1 MGKIKNKHPFN
12 MRTQSTVAGLGAAA
26 ALAVIAL
33 NYQAPAGTQLFQS
46 ELLTAE
52 DHEFIKYVAKYG
64 KSYGTKAEFEFRS
77 AQFKESLQKVEEHNS
92 KNGTSTVGINEFS
105 DKTKQEMSRMLGYKP
120 SNVKNFSTSEMLP
133 TENIPN
139 DVNWVTSGAVT
150 PVKNQGQCGSC
161 WAFST
166 TGAVEGAY
174 QISTGNLTSF
184 SEQQLV
190 DCDHNGSS
198 GCNGGSME
206 GAFQWYET
214 TKADL
219 EADYGY
225 KGVNGTCNT
234 SYTGVTGDAS
244 YVAVQANSSSAMK
257 ASIEAG
263 PTSIAIEADKMA
275 FQFYRGGILNN
286 ASGCGTNLDHG
297 VLAVGYGTESGQAYF
312 LVKNSWGASWGDAGY
327 IKMADNVDGT
337 GMCGMLMAGVRP
349 TM

>member
-1 MGKIKNKHPFN
+1 

-92 KNGTSTVGINEFS
+92 QNGSSTVGINEFS

-166 TGAVEGAY
+166 TGAVEGAEF
-174 QISTGNLTSF
+174 IATGTLNSY

-190 DCDHNGSS
+190 DCAGGVYGNM
-198 GCNGGSME
+198 GCNGGLMDN
-206 GAFQWYET
+206 AFRYIE
-214 TKADL
+214 KYGI
-219 EADYGY
+219 EAEASYPYTARD
-225 KGVNGTCNT
+225 GTCQ
-234 SYTGVTGDAS
+234 YDAS
-244 YVAVQANSSSAMK
+244 KTTGTVKSYQDVTPGNPDQLRAALAK
-257 ASIEAG
+257 G
-263 PTSIAIEADKMA
+263 PVSVAIEADQYA
-275 FQFYRGGILNN
+275 FQGYTSGVIT
-286 ASGCGTNLDHG
+286 SGCGQQLDHG
-297 VLAVGYGTESGQAYF
+297 VLAVGYGTESGQDYF
-312 LVKNSWGASWGDAGY
+312 LVKNSWGASWGASGYVKIGAG
-327 IKMADNVDGT
+327 KSNV
-337 GMCGMLMAGVRP
+337 CGILSAASYP
-349 TM
+349 TE